1 MRGGVI
7 YPISKDD
14 LDEIYYESDDSDS
27 FYDDF
32 RKSLAYKFLDDNVP
46 FINIKNIQSLVNSK
60 GMYELSNK
68 EENTLKE
75 GFLFYEVT
83 QFNVIVI
90 WFALIVSM
98 FIAIIIGVYSHNQI
112 KRRMLEDEIDSII

>member
-1 MRGGVI
+1 MNTKKTKKTKARLLNAVRLIIAKGEKASVSSITKKAKLAYGTF
-7 YPISKDD
+7 YRYFKD

-68 EENTLKE
+68 EENTLSHHRI
-75 GFLFYEVT
+75 
-83 QFNVIVI
+83 N
-90 WFALIVSM
+90 
-98 FIAIIIGVYSHNQI
+98 IILG
-112 KRRMLEDEIDSII
+112 